1 MAENVI
7 DNLSIEVTSSAD
19 KAASMFDRLASSAGR
34 VKGAASGAAGGMQDM
49 AQGARDAGTA
59 TQEAETQSGR
69 ASTSIKKFWDSLKS
83 VGSRIGSSFVNA
95 VHRGTAA
102 IGNFIH
108 SIARIAFYRA
118 IRSILKDLGQSFKDL
133 YGYSRLFGTDF
144 SKSMDQITTASV
156 YLRNSL
162 AAMVAPLIN
171 MFAPALDMLAD
182 KIVDILNF
190 VNQLF
195 AAINGQTTYTVAKKI
210 ATTWESTFDTAANH
224 ANRRIK
230 EVKNSLLG
238 FDEINRLNGATPAAS
253 AGSTGKSPYTPG
265 YETMFEEKPL
275 EGFFRDISNV
285 TSGMPDWLKWL
296 LGGTALIGGFL
307 LIKKF
312 LPWLL
317 SKIKDLFA
325 LNIPNW
331 LKWLFGGGDKD
342 KDKKIKIDIPD
353 EKVKVDLEKGDWSV
367 MDELADE
374 DVNVPV
380 KLGKS
385 GWNTLSEFVGIYSPL
400 VYVRLG
406 KAAWTTLSDFVG
418 IYSPLV
424 YVRLGK
430 AGWST
435 LSDFVG
441 LYSPLVYV
449 RLGKAGWTSLSQFV
463 GIYSPLV
470 YVRLGKAGWTSL
482 ADYVGEYSP
491 LVYVRLGKS
500 AWTTLSAFVG
510 IYSPIV
516 YVRLGKT
523 AWTTLEDYVG
533 KYEAEVPVRLSQSWR
548 GSALN
553 ALGLDNLDA
562 TAFINAITP
571 WDYYGVMRYLG
582 LDDLYAIAWV
592 DVTTPWWQAGK
603 HILDWLGLTNLHT
616 TVTIN
621 TRTVNNNPPTG
632 GGGSF
637 IGGSGAGRGRAKGG
651 IYANGRWSEIPQYAN
666 GTLNA
671 GTIFAAGEAGPE
683 IVGHVGGRT
692 EVLNKSQIA
701 SAIYSAVQ
709 AAMAPATSYFAAAAQ
724 SISDSSVSF
733 DLEALAEMV
742 RMGVEQAMSRSND
755 YDRQKVELLRSI
767 NDKDF
772 NVDVSTASINKA
784 QSRMNRRAG
793 TTIVPV
799 GT

>member
-1 MAENVI
+1 MAENTI
-7 DNLSIEVTSSAD
+7 DNLSIQVTASAD
-19 KAASMFDRLASSAGR
+19 KAASVFDRLASAAGR
-34 VKGAASGAAGGMQDM
+34 LRGAAQGAAGGMRDM
-49 AQGARDAGTA
+49 ADAAKEDETE
-59 TQEAETQSGR
+59 TSKVAEQSGR
-69 ASTSIKKFWDSLKS
+69 ASTSIRKFWDSLKS
-83 VGSRIGSSFVNA
+83 VASRIGSGFVNA

-253 AGSTGKSPYTPG
+253 VGSSGKSPYTPG

-275 EGFFRDISNV
+275 EGFFRDISNA

-296 LGGTALIGGFL
+296 LGGTALVGGFL

-430 AGWST
+430 AGWTS
-435 LSDFVG
+435 LSQFVG
-441 LYSPLVYV
+441 TYSPLVYV
-449 RLGKAGWTSLSQFV
+449 RLGKSGWS
-463 GIYSPLV
+463 
-470 YVRLGKAGWTSL
+470 SL

-491 LVYVRLGKS
+491 LVYVRLGKA

-533 KYEAEVPVRLSQSWR
+533 KYEAEVPVTLSQRWY

-562 TAFINAITP
+562 TVFINAITP

-582 LDDLYAIAWV
+582 LDDLYATAWV
-592 DVTTPWWQAGK
+592 DVMTPWWQAGK

-621 TRTVNNNPPTG
+621 TRTVNNNSPTG
-632 GGGSF
+632 GGGNF
-637 IGGSGAGRGRAKGG
+637 VPGAGASRGRAKGG
-651 IYANGRWSEIPQYAN
+651 IFASGRWSDIPQYA
-666 GTLNA
+666 GGKA
-671 GTIFAAGEAGPE
+671 GVNHGSLFWAGENGAE
-683 IVGHVGGRT
+683 IVGNAGGRT

-724 SISDSSVSF
+724 SISESNVTF
-733 DLEALAEMV
+733 DLEMLAEMV
-742 RMGVEQAMSRSND
+742 RQGVEQAMSRSND
-755 YDRQKVELLRSI
+755 LDRQRNEYLRQI
-767 NDKDF
+767 NDKDY
-772 NVDVSTASINKA
+772 NVDVSTSSINRS
-784 QSRMNRRAG
+784 QNRMNRRAG

>member
-1 MAENVI
+1 MAEI
-7 DNLSIEVTSSAD
+7 DNLSIRVTASAEE
-19 KAASMFDRLASSAGR
+19 AARTFDRLASAAGR
-34 VKGAASGAAGGMQDM
+34 LRGAAQGAAGGMQEA
-49 AQGARDAGTA
+49 AQGAEDMGTA
-59 TQEAETQSGR
+59 AREAETQSGR
-69 ASTSIKKFWDSLKS
+69 ASNSIKRFWDSLKS

-118 IRSILKDLGQSFKDL
+118 IRSIIKDLGQSFKDL

-253 AGSTGKSPYTPG
+253 TGSTGNSPYTPG

-296 LGGTALIGGFL
+296 FGGIALVGGFL

-317 SKIKDLFA
+317 NKIKDLFT
-325 LNIPNW
+325 LTIPNW
-331 LKWLFGGGDKD
+331 LKWLFGGGEGGDKER
-342 KDKKIKIDIPD
+342 KIKLDIPD

-406 KAAWTTLSDFVG
+406 KAGWTTLSDFVG
-418 IYSPLV
+418 
-424 YVRLGK
+424 
-430 AGWST
+430 T
-435 LSDFVG
+435 
-441 LYSPLVYV
+441 YSPLVYV

-470 YVRLGKAGWTSL
+470 YVRLGKSGWTSL
-482 ADYVGEYSP
+482 ANYVGEYSP
-491 LVYVRLGKS
+491 LVYVRLGKA

-533 KYEAEVPVRLSQSWR
+533 KYEAEVPVTLSQRWY

-562 TAFINAITP
+562 TVFINAITP

-582 LDDLYAIAWV
+582 LDDLYATAWV
-592 DVTTPWWQAGK
+592 DVMTPWWQAGK

-621 TRTVNNNPPTG
+621 TRTVNNNSPTG
-632 GGGSF
+632 GGGNF
-637 IGGSGAGRGRAKGG
+637 VPGAGASRGRAKGG
-651 IYANGRWSEIPQYAN
+651 IFASGRWSDIPQYAG
-666 GTLNA
+666 GTTNA
-671 GTIFAAGEAGPE
+671 GSLFMAGEAGPE

-692 EVLNKSQIA
+692 EVLNRSQIA

-724 SISDSSVSF
+724 SISESNVSF
-733 DLEALAEMV
+733 DLEMLAEMV
-742 RMGVEQAMSRSND
+742 RQGVEQAMSRSND

-767 NDKDF
+767 NEKDF
-772 NVDVSTASINKA
+772 DVDVSTSSINRS
-784 QSRMNRRAG
+784 QNRMNRRAG

>member
-1 MAENVI
+1 MAENTI
-7 DNLSIEVTSSAD
+7 DNLSIQVVASAER
-19 KAASMFDRLASSAGR
+19 AISTFNRLASG
-34 VKGAASGAAGGMQDM
+34 ASGLRGATRSAAGGMQDM

-59 TQEAETQSGR
+59 TQEAGKQSGE
-69 ASTSIKKFWDSLKS
+69 ASRTIGKFWNSLRS
-83 VGSRIGSSFVNA
+83 VGSRISGFFVQA

-102 IGNFIH
+102 VGTFLK

-118 IRSILKDLGQSFKDL
+118 IRAIIKDLGQSFKDL

-144 SKSMDQITTASV
+144 AKSMDRITTASV

-253 AGSTGKSPYTPG
+253 TGSTGNSPYTPG

-296 LGGTALIGGFL
+296 LGGTALVGGFL

-317 SKIKDLFA
+317 NKIKDLFA

-331 LKWLFGGGDKD
+331 LKWLFGGGDKN

-374 DVNVPV
+374 DVDVPV

-430 AGWST
+430 AGW
-435 LSDFVG
+435 
-441 LYSPLVYV
+441 
-449 RLGKAGWTSLSQFV
+449 TSLSQFV

-470 YVRLGKAGWTSL
+470 YVRLGKSGWSSL

-533 KYEAEVPVRLSQSWR
+533 KYEAEVPVTLSQRWY

-562 TAFINAITP
+562 TVFINAITP

-582 LDDLYAIAWV
+582 LDDLYATAWV

-621 TRTVNNNPPTG
+621 TRTVNNSNNQSTGSDRYFTG
-632 GGGSF
+632 GGS
-637 IGGSGAGRGRAKGG
+637 SRSRAKGG
-651 IYANGRWSEIPQYAN
+651 IFASGRWSDIPQYAG
-666 GTLNA
+666 GTTNA
-671 GTIFAAGEAGPE
+671 GSLFMAGEAGPE

-692 EVLNKSQIA
+692 EVLNRSQIA

-724 SISDSSVSF
+724 SISESNASF
-733 DLEALAEMV
+733 DLEKLAEMV
-742 RMGVEQAMSRSND
+742 RQGVEQAMSRSND
-755 YDRQKVELLRSI
+755 LDRQRNEYLRQI
-767 NDKDF
+767 NDKDY
-772 NVDVSTASINKA
+772 NVDVSTSSINRS
-784 QSRMNRRAG
+784 QNRMNRRAG

>member
-1 MAENVI
+1 MMAENTI
-7 DNLSIEVTSSAD
+7 DNLSIQVVASAER
-19 KAASMFDRLASSAGR
+19 AISTFNRLASG
-34 VKGAASGAAGGMQDM
+34 ASGLRGATRSAAGGMQDM

-59 TQEAETQSGR
+59 TQEAGKQSGE
-69 ASTSIKKFWDSLKS
+69 ASRTIGKFWNSLRS
-83 VGSRIGSSFVNA
+83 VGSRISGFFVQA

-102 IGNFIH
+102 VGTFLK

-118 IRSILKDLGQSFKDL
+118 IRAIIKDLGQSFKDL

-144 SKSMDQITTASV
+144 AKSMDRITTASV

-253 AGSTGKSPYTPG
+253 TGSTGNSPYTPG

-296 LGGTALIGGFL
+296 LGGTALVGGFL

-317 SKIKDLFA
+317 NKIKDLFA

-331 LKWLFGGGDKD
+331 LKWLFGGGDKN

-374 DVNVPV
+374 DVDVPV

-430 AGWST
+430 AGW
-435 LSDFVG
+435 
-441 LYSPLVYV
+441 
-449 RLGKAGWTSLSQFV
+449 TSLSQFV

-470 YVRLGKAGWTSL
+470 YVRLGKSGWSSL

-533 KYEAEVPVRLSQSWR
+533 KYEAEVPVTLSQRWY

-562 TAFINAITP
+562 TVFINAITP

-582 LDDLYAIAWV
+582 LDDLYATAWV

-621 TRTVNNNPPTG
+621 TRTVNNSNNQSTGSDRYFTG
-632 GGGSF
+632 GGS
-637 IGGSGAGRGRAKGG
+637 SRSRAKGG
-651 IYANGRWSEIPQYAN
+651 IFASGRWSDIPQYAG
-666 GTLNA
+666 GTTNA
-671 GTIFAAGEAGPE
+671 GSLFMAGEAGPE

-692 EVLNKSQIA
+692 EVLNRSQIA

-724 SISDSSVSF
+724 SISESNASF
-733 DLEALAEMV
+733 DLEKLAEMV
-742 RMGVEQAMSRSND
+742 RQGVEQAMSRSND
-755 YDRQKVELLRSI
+755 LDRQRNEYLRQI
-767 NDKDF
+767 NDKDY
-772 NVDVSTASINKA
+772 NVDVSTSSINRS
-784 QSRMNRRAG
+784 QNRMNRRAG